1 MLFKKYLT
9 IPISIIIF
17 SIVLFTACSD
27 NGATA
32 VDVESGAVI
41 NGSVENGT
49 TQDKSMS
56 SESEAEET
64 TVWAASVT
72 SNGSI
77 EKISETETEVD
88 ASGEFSLTVDA
99 NTANHL
105 AIVAESGGVEL
116 KGFISGQIENGQSY
130 TLKPINIQSTA
141 ETEVFARIVAD
152 GKTDIVHKSDIDVFI
167 SSSAGAEIYSN
178 SSAIADLS
186 AAVKNSAEARTG
198 FFAEFESDASA
209 KMDQYF
215 ELMTG
220 LQFDYES
227 ELSSSTSTDA
237 REAAFEGF
245 VEAKANAYTEAEFE
259 LVNITKF
266 LHMQKEVAQNSMESV
281 SSSVRNEVRNSTS
294 IMAAI
299 ALDTAV
305 QARAET
311 AGMSGSTISAIADA
325 GSTLRANVSGSGG
338 AEGEINAAFE
348 TYHEEVRSAMENDSS
363 VEGTILIAIDTEINA
378 AGGPGILFETAIS
391 GLISAQSLND
401 IYAEFGS
408 SVRNSVE
415 VQSELLGDVDAEA
428 VADILIL
435 INLF

>member
-1 MLFKKYLT
+1 MLFKNYLT
-9 IPISIIIF
+9 IPISVIIF

-72 SNGSI
+72 SNGSF

-99 NTANHL
+99 DAVNYL
-105 AIVAESGGVEL
+105 AIVAESGGAEL
-116 KGFISGQIENGQSY
+116 KGFISAQIENGQSY
-130 TLKPINIQSTA
+130 TIKPINAQSSA

-152 GKTDIVHKSDIDVFI
+152 GKTDIVHKSDIEAFI
-167 SSSAGAEIYSN
+167 TSNAGAEIYSS
-178 SSAIADLS
+178 SSAIADVS
-186 AAVKNSAEARTG
+186 GAVKNSADARTA
-198 FFAEFESDASA
+198 FFSEFDSDVSA

-215 ELMTG
+215 EIMTDI
-220 LQFDYES
+220 QFDYES
-227 ELSSSTSTDA
+227 AVSSSTSSDA
-237 REAAFEGF
+237 REAAFEAF
-245 VEAKANAYTEAEFE
+245 LEAKAGAYTEAEFE
-259 LVNITKF
+259 AVNIAKF

-281 SSSVRNEVRNSTS
+281 SSSVRNEVRSTTS

-299 ALDTAV
+299 ALDAAV
-305 QARAET
+305 QARAE
-311 AGMSGSTISAIADA
+311 ASGMSESTISAIVDA
-325 GSTLRANVSGSGG
+325 GSTLHADVSGSGG
-338 AEGEINAAFE
+338 TEGEISAAFE
-348 TYHEEVRSAMENDSS
+348 TYHEEVRTAMESDSS
-363 VEGTILIAIDTEINA
+363 VEGTILITIDTEINA

-401 IYAEFGS
+401 IYADFVS
-408 SVRNSVE
+408 SVRSSVE
-415 VQSELLGDVDAEA
+415 AQSELLGEVDAEA